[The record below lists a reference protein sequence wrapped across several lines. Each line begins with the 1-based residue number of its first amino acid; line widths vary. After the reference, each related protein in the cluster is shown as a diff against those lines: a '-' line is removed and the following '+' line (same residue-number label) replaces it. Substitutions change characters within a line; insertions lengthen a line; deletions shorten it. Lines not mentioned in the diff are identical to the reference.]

1 MYDGK
6 KTGFAE
12 NPKSKKLK
20 LPLKLGHKE
29 KVAYSIHPTHFKR
42 QGLICT
48 KL

>member
-20 LPLKLGHKE
+20 LRLKLGHKKE
-29 KVAYSIHPTHFKR
+29 S
-42 QGLICT
+42 GL
-48 KL
+48 